1 MPPSNISV
9 LMPPK
14 SRWPFWL
21 STVIHRAGETVGAM
35 KWLVVLLVGANG
47 LSSKTPLD
55 PAKVELPVV
64 PQAKNV
70 GKDGF
75 PELPSLED
83 IMNPASKTMSGIS
96 TRAKELEMKMLKM
109 EKENSARLEKQ
120 KKVFDRKLKEQEEK
134 NQDVGKEN
142 AKLAKSIMH
151 LKKKNEDRVASTV
164 CCPNQF

>member
-1 MPPSNISV
+1 
-9 LMPPK
+9 MPPK

-83 IMNPASKTMSGIS
+83 IMNPASKTIVW
-96 TRAKELEMKMLKM
+96 
-109 EKENSARLEKQ
+109 N
-120 KKVFDRKLKEQEEK
+120 
-134 NQDVGKEN
+134 
-142 AKLAKSIMH
+142 
-151 LKKKNEDRVASTV
+151 
-164 CCPNQF
+164 

>member
-1 MPPSNISV
+1 M
-9 LMPPK
+9 
-14 SRWPFWL
+14 
-21 STVIHRAGETVGAM
+21 ETVGAM
-35 KWLVVLLVGANG
+35 KWLVVLLAGANG

-96 TRAKELEMKMLKM
+96 SRAKELEMKMLKM

-151 LKKKNEDRVASTV
+151 LKKKNEDRVASTM
-164 CCPNQF
+164 CCPNQFEDAPKE